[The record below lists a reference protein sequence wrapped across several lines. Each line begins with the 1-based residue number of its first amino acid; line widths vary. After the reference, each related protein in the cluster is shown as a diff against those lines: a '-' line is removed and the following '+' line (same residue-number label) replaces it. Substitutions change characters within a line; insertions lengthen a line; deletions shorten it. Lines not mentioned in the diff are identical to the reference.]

1 MSVDFKLGVSRD
13 DVRGAW
19 ADGAMGA
26 GGAWFIRNARWF
38 RSPRAIEILEV
49 LGNRAR
55 RHAARAKIGLA
66 GWDYD
71 PKHVYPSGEGWVRVL
86 HDLEPWSEDWLK
98 WWEEDAR
105 VDLDDGKRA
114 IKVA

>member
-1 MSVDFKLGVSRD
+1 MSVDFKLWELV
-13 DVRGAW
+13 
-19 ADGAMGA
+19 DGAMGA
-26 GGAWFIRNARWF
+26 GGAWFIRLGSCYLPQHQINM
-38 RSPRAIEILEV
+38 LEV

-66 GWDYD
+66 GWYDD
-71 PKHVYPSGEGWVRVL
+71 PKHVYPSGEGWIRVL

-98 WWEEDAR
+98 WWEEDIKL
-105 VDLDDGKRA
+105 DLDDGKRA